1 MGRAVDII
9 KGSLT
14 MRDIF
19 AKYGFEQ
26 NRAGFIVCPFHSEK
40 TASLGTYANDKRW
53 KCFGC
58 GAGGD
63 VISFVMKLFGLNF
76 SQAVIRLGADFG
88 FTDDELTNR
97 SLLMVALFQ
106 KGLTGDVSAI
116 KEIIDMMDKLDM
128 FENTGKITSNVTI
141 NLVAKGETYQPNE
154 ADEQEIWDAEN
165 GTDLIEDDDEWGNDV
180 YDG

>member
-88 FTDDELTNR
+88 FTDDE
-97 SLLMVALFQ
+97 
-106 KGLTGDVSAI
+106 K
-116 KEIIDMMDKLDM
+116 
-128 FENTGKITSNVTI
+128 
-141 NLVAKGETYQPNE
+141 
-154 ADEQEIWDAEN
+154 
-165 GTDLIEDDDEWGNDV
+165 TD
-180 YDG
+180 

>member
-63 VISFVMKLFGLNF
+63 VISFVMNWK
-76 SQAVIRLGADFG
+76 SWRH
-88 FTDDELTNR
+88 
-97 SLLMVALFQ
+97 
-106 KGLTGDVSAI
+106 
-116 KEIIDMMDKLDM
+116 
-128 FENTGKITSNVTI
+128 TGKS
-141 NLVAKGETYQPNE
+141 
-154 ADEQEIWDAEN
+154 
-165 GTDLIEDDDEWGNDV
+165 GTAICCDTEPVRKRRKISV
-180 YDG
+180 RI

>member
-63 VISFVMKLFGLNF
+63 VISFVMKLFELSF

-88 FTDDELTNR
+88 FTDDEKTDTR
-97 SLLMVALFQ
+97 AMAVQRRAQ
-106 KGLTGDVSAI
+106 RA
-116 KEIIDMMDKLDM
+116 KELEELEAYRKEWDSHMLRYRACEEAEKDFRPPL
-128 FENTGKITSNVTI
+128 GS
-141 NLVAKGETYQPNE
+141 ETMYPSYIAAVRGCE
-154 ADEQEIWDAEN
+154 Y
-165 GTDLIEDDDEWGNDV
+165 EWEWLQGHPWR
-180 YDG
+180 

>member
-63 VISFVMKLFGLNF
+63 VISFVMKLFELSF

-88 FTDDELTNR
+88 FTDDEKTDTR
-97 SLLMVALFQ
+97 AMAVQRRAQ
-106 KGLTGDVSAI
+106 RA
-116 KEIIDMMDKLDM
+116 KEL
-128 FENTGKITSNVTI
+128 EE
-141 NLVAKGETYQPNE
+141 LE
-154 ADEQEIWDAEN
+154 A
-165 GTDLIEDDDEWGNDV
+165 
-180 YDG
+180 